1 MQPKMAIGNLF
12 LGSKIASKI
21 APNGKKSYFL
31 QAGPICLFLLAIA
44 SILSFTA
51 NLWVAQDPG
60 YQDLISRLKPPFSK
74 VGDLNYYFGTD
85 QLGRDV
91 FSRLIHGGKISFAV
105 GLITATLAMIIGGAL
120 GLIAAYFRGW
130 QEAII
135 LRVVDIQTAF
145 PFLIVAIAIV
155 SIVGSGLTTII
166 TTLVIWLWTPFAR
179 LAHAKALIVKESEF
193 YKAAISSGRSGFG
206 LVFQHIVPNV
216 VGSMMV
222 VWTFIVAQTIIA
234 ESSMSYLGLGVPLS
248 TPTWG
253 SMLSEGRNY
262 LENAWWIALF
272 PAFAIMLTVFCVNVF
287 GDWLSDRID
296 PQTKKI

>member
-1 MQPKMAIGNLF
+1 MEPKISVFSLF
-12 LGSKIASKI
+12 LGSRLGAKIRVKGRKNS
-21 APNGKKSYFL
+21 FL
-31 QAGPICLFLLAIA
+31 QAGPISIAFLTIAALF
-44 SILSFTA
+44 SFSA

-60 YQDLISRLKPPFSK
+60 YQDLLFRLVPPFTEGE
-74 VGDLNYYFGTD
+74 VVNYMFGTD

-91 FSRLIHGGKISFAV
+91 FSRLIYGGKISFAV
-105 GLITATLAMIIGGAL
+105 GLVTATMAMLIGGVL

-130 QEAII
+130 QEALI
-135 LRVVDIQTAF
+135 LRIVDVQTAF

-155 SIVGSGLTTII
+155 SIVGAGLSTII
-166 TTLVIWLWTPFAR
+166 GTLIVWLWTPFAR
-179 LAHAKALIVKESEF
+179 LAHAKSLTVKESEF
-193 YKAAISSGRSGFG
+193 YRAAISSGRSGFG
-206 LVFQHIVPNV
+206 LVFQHIVPNI

-222 VWTFIVAQTIIA
+222 VWTFVVAQTIIA

-262 LENAWWIALF
+262 LETAWWIALF
-272 PAFAIMLTVFCVNVF
+272 PAIAIMLTVLCVNIF

-296 PQTKKI
+296 PQTKEI

>member
-1 MQPKMAIGNLF
+1 MSVFSLF
-12 LGSKIASKI
+12 LGSRLGAKIQAKGRKNS
-21 APNGKKSYFL
+21 FL
-31 QAGPICLFLLAIA
+31 QAGPISIAFLTIA
-44 SILSFTA
+44 AVFSFSA

-60 YQDLISRLKPPFSK
+60 YQDLLFRLEPPFTEGE
-74 VGDLNYYFGTD
+74 VANYLFGTD

-91 FSRLIHGGKISFAV
+91 FSRLIYGGKISFTV
-105 GLITATLAMIIGGAL
+105 GLVTATMAMLIGCVL

-130 QEAII
+130 QEALI
-135 LRVVDIQTAF
+135 LRIVDVQTAF

-155 SIVGSGLTTII
+155 SIVGAGLTTII
-166 TTLVIWLWTPFAR
+166 GTLIVWLWTPFAR
-179 LAHAKALIVKESEF
+179 LAHAKSLTVKESEF
-193 YKAAISSGRSGFG
+193 YRAAISSGRSGFG
-206 LVFQHIVPNV
+206 LVFQHIVPNI

-222 VWTFIVAQTIIA
+222 VWTFVVAQTIIA

-262 LENAWWIALF
+262 LETAWWIALF
-272 PAFAIMLTVFCVNVF
+272 PAIAIMLTVLCVNIF

-296 PQTKKI
+296 PQTKEI

>member
-1 MQPKMAIGNLF
+1 MSKTSISTLL
-12 LGSKIASKI
+12 LGSKLASKL
-21 APNGKKSYFL
+21 PTGSRKKRFL
-31 QAGPICLFLLAIA
+31 QAGPISIAFLSIA
-44 SILSFTA
+44 AFISFTA
-51 NLWVAQDPG
+51 NFWVPQDPG
-60 YQDLISRLKPPFSK
+60 YQDLFFRLVPPMTDGETTSYWL
-74 VGDLNYYFGTD
+74 GSD

-105 GLITATLAMIIGGAL
+105 GLATATFAMLIGGFL

-155 SIVGSGLTTII
+155 SIVGSGVVTII
-166 TTLVIWLWTPFAR
+166 VTLVVWLWTPFAR
-179 LAHAKALIVKESEF
+179 LAHAKSLSVKESEF
-193 YKAAISSGRSGFG
+193 YRAAISSGRSGFG
-206 LVFQHIVPNV
+206 LVFQHIVPNI

-222 VWTFIVAQTIIA
+222 VWTFVVAQTIIA

-262 LENAWWIALF
+262 LETAWWIATF
-272 PAFAIMLTVFCVNVF
+272 PAIAILLTVLSVNVF
-287 GDWLSDRID
+287 GDWLSDRLD
-296 PQTKKI
+296 PQTKDI